1 MSTRQEFSEGV
12 KITVAQR
19 AAYLCSRTECRALTV
34 APHSDPQKAL
44 TSGVAAHICAAA
56 PGGPRYD
63 PEQTEKERTGI
74 DNAIWLCHACSDL
87 VDKDPNRY
95 SKDLLLNWKAV
106 IEKFIASGGGIPS
119 LPIIRLETRK
129 GLTLASGMSAQVTGD
144 DIVKYREH
152 WLEVSHQSRKLLYYL
167 HLRIQFP
174 EPIVDREIVTQP
186 VGAAV
191 TCEPERIRFTAHAK
205 GSGSSVKMYGGEQP
219 TPNYQ
224 LEINELPP
232 NSKLVV
238 RFVSQANG
246 SPASDLLP
254 DVGINGEQALFHHI
268 IGEFQFQ
275 ILDQYSVRKFYVP
288 LIVDAVQ
295 RTIKSLPVEDYEE
308 AKSRRKIFV
317 TQQFP

>member
-12 KITVAQR
+12 KRTVAQR
-19 AAYLCSRTECRALTV
+19 AAYLCSRPECHALTV
-34 APHSDPQKAL
+34 VPHSDPQKAL

-56 PGGPRYD
+56 PGGPRFD
-63 PEQTEKERTGI
+63 SEQTEEERTGI

-87 VDKDPNRY
+87 VDKDPPTY
-95 SKDLLLNWKAV
+95 SKDVLLNWKAD
-106 IEKFIASGGGIPS
+106 IGKFIVSGGGIPA
-119 LPIIRLETRK
+119 LPSIRLETGR
-129 GLTLASGMSAQVTGD
+129 GLTLTSGVPAQVTGD
-144 DIVKYREH
+144 DIMKYREH
-152 WLEVSHQSRKLLYYL
+152 WLEVSHQSRRMLRYL

-174 EPIVDREIVTQP
+174 EPVVGCEIVKRP

-191 TCEPERIRFTAHAK
+191 TCEPERIRSTAIAK
-205 GSGSSVKMYGGEQP
+205 GSGSSVTMYGGKQP

-232 NSKLVV
+232 NSELVI

-246 SPASDLLP
+246 SPAFDLLS

-268 IGEFQFQ
+268 MGEFQFQ
-275 ILDQYSVRKFYVP
+275 ILDQYSVRKFCVP
-288 LIVDAVQ
+288 LIIDAVQ
-295 RTIKSLPVEDYEE
+295 RAIKSLPVEDYEE
-308 AKSRRKIFV
+308 AKSRRKIFG

>member
-1 MSTRQEFSEGV
+1 MSIRQGFSEGV
-12 KITVAQR
+12 KRTVAQR
-19 AAYLCSRTECRALTV
+19 AAYLCSRPECHALAV
-34 APHSDPQKAL
+34 GPSSDPQKAL

-56 PGGPRYD
+56 PGGPRFD
-63 PEQTEKERTGI
+63 PKQTEEERTGI
-74 DNAIWLCHACSDL
+74 DNAIWLCHTCSDL
-87 VDKDPNRY
+87 VDKDTNKY
-95 SKDLLLNWKAV
+95 SKDVLLSWKAD

-119 LPIIRLETRK
+119 LPDIRLETRK

-152 WLEVSHQSRKLLYYL
+152 WLEASHQSRGKLYYL
-167 HLRIQFP
+167 RFRFQFP
-174 EPIVDREIVTQP
+174 EPVVSSEIMEQP
-186 VGAAV
+186 IGAAV
-191 TCEPERIRFTAHAK
+191 TCEPERFRFTAHAA
-205 GSGSSVKMYGGEQP
+205 GSGSSVTVHGGEQP

-232 NSKLVV
+232 NSKLVI

-246 SPASDLLP
+246 SPAFGFLS
-254 DVGINGEQALFHHI
+254 DVGVNGEQALFHHI

-275 ILDQYSVRKFYVP
+275 ILDQYSVRRFCVP

-308 AKSRRKIFV
+308 AKSRRKLFV
-317 TQQFP
+317 TQQFL